1 LQNENKSYDLCRHS
15 STFASFENNFVSND
29 VRLNPSLLQEQLCR
43 FDAPL
48 PTRTTRLNNNVHFL
62 FGLEHNVGFAFIE
75 NLNGFMWS
83 YLQSVSRKTVKC
95 WDVVLVS
102 SMSSKALTACC
113 VGPVKTRRH
122 TIMKKAKGRGEVSLV
137 NFDNQLPHNVDLTNL
152 GHDVIQEWLRGEL
165 GKEFE

>member
-1 LQNENKSYDLCRHS
+1 
-15 STFASFENNFVSND
+15 
-29 VRLNPSLLQEQLCR
+29 
-43 FDAPL
+43 
-48 PTRTTRLNNNVHFL
+48 
-62 FGLEHNVGFAFIE
+62 
-75 NLNGFMWS
+75 
-83 YLQSVSRKTVKC
+83 
-95 WDVVLVS
+95 
-102 SMSSKALTACC
+102 MSSKALTACC